1 MDTIQDQ
8 LKYNILLLILIRLYF
23 NKAIVSIN
31 SSDDLTS
38 IQISACITIVSVKN
52 RSVGEIR

>member
-8 LKYNILLLILIRLYF
+8 LKYNILLLIRRYF

-31 SSDDLTS
+31 SSDDLIN
-38 IQISACITIVSVKN
+38 IQ
-52 RSVGEIR
+52 